1 MFKKILI
8 ATDGSD
14 NAMRAAQKGRDIASC
29 MKSEV
34 TLVYAAYVPAMYA
47 DDLRTEIRDGLR
59 EDGRRILDAAASLF
73 KGSGIEPLRELLFD
87 EKAEDGILRLV
98 QERGYDLMIVGSRGL
113 DAAGR
118 KALGSTSMRVVEQAT
133 CPVLVV
139 H

>member
-14 NAMRAAQKGRDIASC
+14 NAMRAAEQGRDIAVC
-29 MKSEV
+29 MKAEV
-34 TLVYAAYVPAMYA
+34 TVVYAAYVPPMYT
-47 DDLRTEIRDGLR
+47 DDLRPEIFDAVHADGQ
-59 EDGRRILDAAASLF
+59 RILNATARVF
-73 KGSGIEPLRELLFD
+73 EGTEVKVETELLYD

-98 QERGYDLMIVGSRGL
+98 DELGFDLVIVGSRGL
-113 DAAGR
+113 DVTQR

>member
-1 MFKKILI
+1 MFKKILV

-14 NAMRAAQKGRDIASC
+14 NAMRAAEVGRDIASC
-29 MKSEV
+29 IGSEV

-47 DDLRTEIRDGLR
+47 DDLRTEIREGLR
-59 EDGRRILDAAASLF
+59 DDGRRILDTAASLF

-98 QERGYDLMIVGSRGL
+98 QERGYDLVIVGSRGL
-113 DAAGR
+113 DATGR